1 MLVVIDNSLS
11 SQAMNTSVS
20 EKRKATL
27 WRPTCRRPPPVCF
40 GSLEQTGELG
50 EQADVGCWRGNKRK
64 QLFRM
69 LEMHN
74 HYTSLS
80 GHIVF
85 WTPEANDDKNR
96 NACSTFCVGILGV
109 LKINIMNFCH
119 KNI

>member
-1 MLVVIDNSLS
+1 L
-11 SQAMNTSVS
+11 S
-20 EKRKATL
+20 EK
-27 WRPTCRRPPPVCF
+27 WGPPLKP
-40 GSLEQTGELG
+40 LL
-50 EQADVGCWRGNKRK
+50 
-64 QLFRM
+64 RM

-96 NACSTFCVGILGV
+96 NACSTSYVGILGV
-109 LKINIMNFCH
+109 LKINIMNFYH